1 MEDSNDKSLSAFE
14 VFKKEWPKL
23 TLAERRRIEN
33 LYVAETTAI
42 MYFKMKLWHAP
53 SQPPKKGAP
62 CLVKVT
68 YTYPDSLADFSE
80 YVTATFLDSGW
91 SFSSLKSS
99 DFEVNCCLYIE
110 DLF

>member
-42 MYFKMKLWHAP
+42 MYF
-53 SQPPKKGAP
+53 
-62 CLVKVT
+62 
-68 YTYPDSLADFSE
+68 
-80 YVTATFLDSGW
+80 
-91 SFSSLKSS
+91 
-99 DFEVNCCLYIE
+99 
-110 DLF
+110 